1 MSDYGDMNQFEKLIG
16 VMEEPGKDATLMRA
30 KDAFAI
36 IYREENS
43 NRRPAGLRQ
52 TSLSVRLSSCG
63 GFLNFSSS
71 TLGLLN
77 MHYTIDAKV
86 LPMYIA
92 NLKGERLDQ
101 ANTAMEYYKTMR
113 LTYEGAGE
121 GEENSILSA
130 VKTALVPITGMVLM
144 RCSEL
149 SDLSKAPWTN
159 LNSTSILGLVDLQT
173 LEVGNRNS
181 AEILHALLQRIATLQ
196 SHGIKLPTKVIM
208 AFLLKCLAEI
218 PSLKAARTEYDTFN
232 MSKLGNSALY
242 RWTMNTTLALPN
254 IASGTMLYGRNS
266 FLEFTDDIDTDLA
279 YTIKG
284 QADYISKAKIIFKS
298 GPRIAEI
305 DFIMAGEEDQAA
317 VLDATASDL
326 CVTPSKASE
335 LHRNLA
341 GAIKTLTTI
350 TMQLA
355 RTAGEKLQQE
365 RRDALPD
372 QYARLQDI
380 FRRNA
385 AMTNPQNLTDGTIN
399 TATLNN
405 FKRTLIAEADSD
417 NASNAKEQ
425 KRTKRAPS
433 KRNNGQP
440 DPRGPMLSCDTCDWL
455 GLRVKATNE
464 STGR

>member
-1 MSDYGDMNQFEKLIG
+1 MAESKSSSDYGDMNQFEKLIG

-113 LTYEGAGE
+113 LTYEASGE
-121 GEENSILSA
+121 GEDSILSA

-149 SDLSKAPWTN
+149 SDLSKAPWTD

-181 AEILHALLQRIATLQ
+181 AEILHALLQRIATLN
-196 SHGIKLPTKVIM
+196 SHGIKLQP
-208 AFLLKCLAEI
+208 
-218 PSLKAARTEYDTFN
+218 
-232 MSKLGNSALY
+232 
-242 RWTMNTTLALPN
+242 
-254 IASGTMLYGRNS
+254 
-266 FLEFTDDIDTDLA
+266 
-279 YTIKG
+279 
-284 QADYISKAKIIFKS
+284 KS
-298 GPRIAEI
+298 
-305 DFIMAGEEDQAA
+305 
-317 VLDATASDL
+317 SW
-326 CVTPSKASE
+326 
-335 LHRNLA
+335 
-341 GAIKTLTTI
+341 
-350 TMQLA
+350 
-355 RTAGEKLQQE
+355 
-365 RRDALPD
+365 
-372 QYARLQDI
+372 
-380 FRRNA
+380 
-385 AMTNPQNLTDGTIN
+385 
-399 TATLNN
+399 
-405 FKRTLIAEADSD
+405 
-417 NASNAKEQ
+417 
-425 KRTKRAPS
+425 
-433 KRNNGQP
+433 
-440 DPRGPMLSCDTCDWL
+440 LSC
-455 GLRVKATNE
+455 
-464 STGR
+464 